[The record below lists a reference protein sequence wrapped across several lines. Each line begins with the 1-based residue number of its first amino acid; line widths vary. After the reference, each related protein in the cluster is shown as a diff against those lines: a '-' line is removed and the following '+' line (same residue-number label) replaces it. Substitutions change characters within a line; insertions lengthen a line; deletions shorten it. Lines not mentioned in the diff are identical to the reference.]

1 MKREYCLLCNENVDI
16 IIKEELLKYEHDNE
30 MIEYVGKQAYCAN
43 CNEKIHVEELTKY
56 NRGKILEQIR
66 LKDNI
71 IGKKEIEEMLKK
83 YNIGKRPFSLLL
95 GFGEITITRYLN
107 DYVPTKKNS
116 DYLKKLL
123 NSPSEYYSLLQTN
136 KDRISEIAFNKSEE
150 TTKKLLDINEEDKVI
165 TNVSRYICNKIEV
178 TNLALQKLLYYV
190 QLFTIGFH
198 NKPAFTS
205 VCKAW
210 KYGPVFGTIYHKYKK
225 FDKCI
230 IEDKDKI
237 EDIDEELLS
246 VVNSVLK
253 YFGCFSA
260 LMLKEFTHDEKPWIE
275 AREREDQ
282 IIEKNDM
289 KKHSET
295 IMKNL
300 VIENVDDIKYY
311 ANFIFTNYCN
321 LIDKNNIVED

>member
-1 MKREYCLLCNENVDI
+1 MKKEYCLLCNDNVDI
-16 IIKEELLKYEHDNE
+16 IIKEELLKYEHENE
-30 MIEYVGKQAYCAN
+30 IIEYVGKQAYCSN
-43 CNEKIHVEELTKY
+43 CGEKIYVEELAKY
-56 NRGKILEQIR
+56 NREKILEKIR
-66 LKDNI
+66 LKDDI
-71 IGKKEIEEMLKK
+71 IGKEEIEEMLEK
-83 YNIGKRPFSLLL
+83 YNIGKRPLSLLL
-95 GFGEITITRYLN
+95 GFGEITITRYLS

-136 KDRISEIAFNKSEE
+136 KDRISEVAFNKSEKK
-150 TTKKLLDINEEDKVI
+150 TKELLDINEEDKVI

-190 QLFTIGFH
+190 QLFTIGFF

-210 KYGPVFGTIYHKYKK
+210 KYGPVFGTIYYKYKK

-230 IEDKDKI
+230 IEDNEII

-246 VVNSVLK
+246 VVNAVLK

-260 LMLKEFTHDEKPWIE
+260 YTLKELTYDEKPWID

-282 IIEKNDM
+282 IIEKNEM
-289 KKHSET
+289 KKHSE
-295 IMKNL
+295 IILKNY
-300 VIENVDDIKYY
+300 VIEDVDDIKNYR
-311 ANFIFTNYCN
+311 NFILSNYCN
-321 LIDKNNIVED
+321 SFDKKINN